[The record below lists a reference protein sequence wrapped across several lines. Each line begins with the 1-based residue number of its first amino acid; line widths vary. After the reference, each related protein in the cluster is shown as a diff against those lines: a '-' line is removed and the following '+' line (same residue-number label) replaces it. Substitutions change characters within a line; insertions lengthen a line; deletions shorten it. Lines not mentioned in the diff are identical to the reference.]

1 MTILKNYLEAKVNSR
16 GNKNLNYLSSFFSE
30 TELSILSEKTISIVG
45 TNGKSSTA
53 NNIAM
58 LLEGLDKSYIVFTS
72 PHLYDYKER
81 ITAHKDLNLN
91 QYIEYLEKF
100 ELENNIILGYFE
112 STFLIAAKAFLHND
126 LDYFI
131 CEAGIGGKYDTTSII
146 QSKTVVLTSIGLD
159 HTDILGNKITDIL
172 DQKIYVSNNIETLFV
187 SVLNEDLIEIIKSE
201 YTNYS
206 KSIFLSEYLDNKN
219 ISFSKLIFKDLN
231 YYLSLMVVDL
241 LLQDIKYA
249 DLTNIKIKEAK
260 GRFEIVNDSPVKIID
275 GAHNYEGVEILLRN
289 YENKYGNLN
298 TDIFLGFKKGKDINN
313 ILKLI
318 IGKTN
323 YNLHLIE
330 DDTFFDQEI
339 TKEIGY
345 LLDKHSKNYKIASLE
360 QFKKNKNPSILLGSL
375 YLIGEYKKREL

>member
-1 MTILKNYLEAKVNSR
+1 MTNLKNYLEVKVNIR

-30 TELSILSEKTISIVG
+30 AELSILSDKTISIVG

-58 LLEGLDKSYIVFTS
+58 LLKGLDKSYISFTS
-72 PHLYDYKER
+72 PHLFDYRER

-91 QYIEYLEKF
+91 QYIQYLENF

-131 CEAGIGGKYDTTSII
+131 CEAGIGGKFDTTSII
-146 QSKTVVLTSIGLD
+146 QSKTVVITSIGLD

-172 DQKIYVSNNIETLFV
+172 NQKIYVSNNIETLFV
-187 SVLNEDLIEIIKSE
+187 SILNEELIEIIKSE

-206 KSIFLSEYLDNKN
+206 RSIYLSEFLNSKN
-219 ISFSKLIFKDLN
+219 ILFSNLTFKDLN
-231 YYLSLMVVDL
+231 YYLSAMVVDFL
-241 LLQDIKYA
+241 HQDVEYA
-249 DLTNIKIKEAK
+249 DLKNIKIQEPK
-260 GRFEIVNDSPVKIID
+260 GRFEIVNDSPIKIID

-289 YENKYGNLN
+289 YENKYGHLN
-298 TDIFLGFKKGKDINN
+298 TDIFLGFKKGKDINS
-313 ILKLI
+313 ILNLI

-330 DDTFFDQEI
+330 DDTFFDQENV
-339 TKEIGY
+339 KEIIY
-345 LLDKHSKNYKIASLE
+345 LLNKNGKHYKIVSLE
-360 QFKKNKNPSILLGSL
+360 QFKKNKKPSILLGSL
-375 YLIGEYKKREL
+375 YLIGEYKKRKL

>member
-1 MTILKNYLEAKVNSR
+1 MTNFKNYLEAKVNSR

-30 TELSILSEKTISIVG
+30 TELSILSDKTISIVG

-53 NNIAM
+53 INIAM
-58 LLEGLDKSYIVFTS
+58 LLKGLDKSYIAFTS
-72 PHLYDYKER
+72 PHLFDYKER
-81 ITAHKDLNLN
+81 ITANKDINFN
-91 QYIEYLEKF
+91 QYIQHLENF

-206 KSIFLSEYLDNKN
+206 KSIFLSEYLNSKN

-275 GAHNYEGVEILLRN
+275 GAHNYEGVEILLHN

-313 ILKLI
+313 IINLI
-318 IGKTN
+318 IEKTK

-345 LLDKHSKNYKIASLE
+345 LLDKHGKNYKIASLE